1 MTARQYHNK
10 KLKKKIKVGEH
21 RGETTKNLEHTQ
33 DWKNVVPSSPDL
45 NRDDKWIDLVRQSN
59 GEDDKTSLTTVTSTI
74 QDSILS
80 TQSQSIRSIYDKSRD
95 FEGHVLQRS
104 GGGRVFSYRKKKPS
118 IGNGIFSAP
127 AGVNPHHVA
136 SSIVRRNTGDS
147 RLIFI
152 WPQKVRT
159 RGKLLTIFAPL
170 LHGILIG
177 LLCMDAIHLWPGEFL
192 PTSLPTTT
200 PIPLPP
206 VKCNVIEPS
215 WFDPA

>member
-1 MTARQYHNK
+1 MIIYQRPA
-10 KLKKKIKVGEH
+10 
-21 RGETTKNLEHTQ
+21 
-33 DWKNVVPSSPDL
+33 D
-45 NRDDKWIDLVRQSN
+45 RDDKWIDLVRQSN

-136 SSIVRRNTGDS
+136 SSIVRRNT
-147 RLIFI
+147 
-152 WPQKVRT
+152 VRT